1 MRECVLAGAGITLL
15 PAFLSQE
22 LVEQGRLVRVLP
34 QWEAE
39 GNELYLVYPSRKLNS
54 PALDRFIE
62 MALNHASFA
71 EYNQALR

>member
-1 MRECVLAGAGITLL
+1 M
-15 PAFLSQE
+15 
-22 LVEQGRLVRVLP
+22 EQGRLVRVLP